1 MPPRC
6 LLNGKVHT
14 DKPLVIKNIPKV
26 NWLCWTANVK
36 FLSLVFFFFFQR
48 RRHLSNKWVPFECS
62 LFLSLCFLTSGY
74 HFVAT
79 RVTANSQKKHRDLG
93 RLVPT
98 ECGVLML
105 VTIGEPP
112 GKLFWS
118 VEGLELPSNTIISR
132 VLPSKIHRKCHCPGR
147 RSLSVHFQPLLFQT
161 ERWVIS

>member
-1 MPPRC
+1 MNGC
-6 LLNGKVHT
+6 LLS
-14 DKPLVIKNIPKV
+14 
-26 NWLCWTANVK
+26 
-36 FLSLVFFFFFQR
+36 FLSFS
-48 RRHLSNKWVPFECS
+48 LSV
-62 LFLSLCFLTSGY
+62 FLTSGY
-74 HFVAT
+74 HFVAI

-118 VEGLELPSNTIISR
+118 VEGLELSSNTIISR

-147 RSLSVHFQPLLFQT
+147 RSLSVHFQPLLFQS

>member
-1 MPPRC
+1 MPSKRESTHWQAPC
-6 LLNGKVHT
+6 HQEHSQSESLLISKRQISFLGA
-14 DKPLVIKNIPKV
+14 LF
-26 NWLCWTANVK
+26 
-36 FLSLVFFFFFQR
+36 FLSKKTSPQQWTGAFWVFS
-48 RRHLSNKWVPFECS
+48 LSR
-62 LFLSLCFLTSGY
+62 SLCFLTSGY
-74 HFVAT
+74 HFVAI

-118 VEGLELPSNTIISR
+118 VEGLELSSNTIISR

-147 RSLSVHFQPLLFQT
+147 RSLSVHFQPLLFQS